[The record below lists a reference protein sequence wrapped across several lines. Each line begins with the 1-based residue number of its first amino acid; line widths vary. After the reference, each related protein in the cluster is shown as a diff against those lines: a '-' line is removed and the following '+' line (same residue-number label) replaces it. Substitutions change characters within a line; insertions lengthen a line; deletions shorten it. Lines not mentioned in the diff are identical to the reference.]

1 MPKRWAKFYSGLKF
15 FNMNVKL
22 FISTKAFIVHQN
34 KVLIIREADAYDDG
48 VAAGKYE
55 IPGGRVEPGESF
67 DAGLLRELEEEVG
80 ITSVT
85 VNKPFFIGE
94 YCPVVRDE
102 QWQVVAIYFECS
114 TDTDK
119 VVLSKD
125 HDKYEWIDPR
135 NYEDYPLKSV
145 SKKAFVEFVKN
156 FKPE

>member
-1 MPKRWAKFYSGLKF
+1 
-15 FNMNVKL
+15 MNVKQ

-34 KVLIIREADAYDDG
+34 KVLILREAGAYEDG
-48 VAAGKYE
+48 YNAGTYE
-55 IPGGRVEPGESF
+55 IPGGRVEPGERF
-67 DAGLLRELEEEVG
+67 DSGLLREVEEEVG
-80 ITSVT
+80 ITSIT
-85 VNKPFFIGE
+85 VGKPFFIGE
-94 YCPVVRDE
+94 YHPVVRDE

-125 HDKYEWIDPR
+125 HDSYEWIDPR

-156 FKPE
+156 FKSE